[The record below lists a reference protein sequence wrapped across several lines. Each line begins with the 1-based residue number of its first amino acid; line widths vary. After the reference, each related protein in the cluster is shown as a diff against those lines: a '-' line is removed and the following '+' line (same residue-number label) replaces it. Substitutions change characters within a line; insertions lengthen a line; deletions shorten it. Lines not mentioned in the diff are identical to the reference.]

1 MEDQVYHLPRHC
13 RCYGKPVGLTLSQIA
28 AMLSLRASPS
38 VVYHFIM
45 QPKSRTSTCVSSI
58 DVSPITGTA
67 IVEFHTGTRY
77 EYNNV
82 SRRAITNLLAQTQ
95 HEPWTSGST
104 LTARPKVSSV
114 ERSHPHPSTSTRLAK
129 VRLVQEPVL
138 PNV

>member
-1 MEDQVYHLPRHC
+1 MEDQVYYLPRYC
-13 RCYGKPVGLTLSQIA
+13 QCYGKPMGLTLSQIA
-28 AMLSLRASPS
+28 TMLSLRASPS

-45 QPKSRTSTCVSSI
+45 QPKPRTSTCVTSI

-82 SRRAITNLLAQTQ
+82 SRRAITNLLAQPNMSLGFWVNANCKAKGVKCKEITPASFYK
-95 HEPWTSGST
+95 H
-104 LTARPKVSSV
+104 K
-114 ERSHPHPSTSTRLAK
+114 LAK

>member
-1 MEDQVYHLPRHC
+1 M
-13 RCYGKPVGLTLSQIA
+13 GLTLSQIA
-28 AMLSLRASPS
+28 TMLSLRASPS

-45 QPKSRTSTCVSSI
+45 QPKPRTSTCVTSI

-82 SRRAITNLLAQTQ
+82 SRMAITNLLAQHNMSLGFWVNANCKAKGVKCREITPASFYK
-95 HEPWTSGST
+95 H
-104 LTARPKVSSV
+104 K
-114 ERSHPHPSTSTRLAK
+114 LAK

>member
-1 MEDQVYHLPRHC
+1 MEDQVYYLPRHC

-45 QPKSRTSTCVSSI
+45 QPKPRTSTCVTSI

-82 SRRAITNLLAQTQ
+82 SRRAIANLLAQPNMSLGFWVNANCKAQGVKCREITPASFYK
-95 HEPWTSGST
+95 H
-104 LTARPKVSSV
+104 K
-114 ERSHPHPSTSTRLAK
+114 LAK

>member
-1 MEDQVYHLPRHC
+1 MEDQVYYLPRYC

-28 AMLSLRASPS
+28 AMLSLRGSPS

-45 QPKSRTSTCVSSI
+45 QPKPRTSTCVTSI
-58 DVSPITGTA
+58 DVSPLTGTA

-82 SRRAITNLLAQTQ
+82 SRRAITNLLAQPNMSLGFWVNANCKAKGVKCREITPASFYK
-95 HEPWTSGST
+95 H
-104 LTARPKVSSV
+104 K
-114 ERSHPHPSTSTRLAK
+114 LAK

>member
-1 MEDQVYHLPRHC
+1 MEDQVYYIPRHC
-13 RCYGKPVGLTLSQIA
+13 RCYGKPMGLSLSQIA
-28 AMLSLRASPS
+28 TMLSLRASPS

-45 QPKSRTSTCVSSI
+45 QPKPRTSTCVTSI

-82 SRRAITNLLAQTQ
+82 SRRAITNLLAQPNMSLGFWVNANCKAKGVKCREITPASFYK
-95 HEPWTSGST
+95 H
-104 LTARPKVSSV
+104 K
-114 ERSHPHPSTSTRLAK
+114 LAK